1 MIAVITNA
9 DVTVY
14 RRVYN
19 PQTRLDSWER
29 EYVLAAWWF
38 KSEQSSVDADGMHRA
53 DTVTIRIPDISVKVA
68 KEDIIVK
75 GKCEIDITTPKDL
88 YGWEYCKVMSA
99 NYNDFGGTPHIRI
112 GGQ

>member
-14 RRVYN
+14 RKAYD
-19 PQTRLDSWER
+19 PKTRLDSWER
-29 EYVLAAWWF
+29 EYVPAAWWY

-53 DTVTIRIPDISVKVA
+53 DTITIRIPDLSVKVA
-68 KEDIIVK
+68 KEDMIVR
-75 GKCEIDITTPKDL
+75 GKCELDITTPKDL
-88 YGWEYCKVMSA
+88 EGLEYCKVMSA
-99 NYNDFGGTPHIRI
+99 NYNNFGDTPHIRI